1 MSTQSI
7 LLIILAGIIALL
19 LALFQYKYKT
29 KSALKDNALF
39 ILLRFITYFGVF
51 LLLINPKF
59 EYNSNYSV
67 KPNLVIAVD
76 NTQSISYLKQQDNA
90 KSILSFLQNNSDL
103 NEKFNIE
110 IYSFSDQIQVLDAL
124 EFSKKQT
131 NISTVFRDLNELYK
145 NTVAP
150 TIIITDGN
158 QTLGND
164 YQYKANQ
171 YNQDIYPII
180 LGDTVTY
187 SDLKISQLNVNRYA
201 YLKNKFPLEAILVYN
216 GNDAVVRDFTITQNG
231 KLLFKK
237 QLSFSKEKTSEI
249 INISLPT
256 STIGVQ
262 TFQAQIAPISTEKNK
277 TNNLKNFAIE
287 VIDQKQKIA
296 IVSTVLHPDLGVIK
310 KSIETNEQREVV
322 FLKPNEV
329 LNQLNDIQ
337 LVMLYQPN
345 NSFKQLF
352 SALEEQNKNKWV
364 ISGLKTDW
372 RFLNSI
378 SKNYNLEITSQ
389 TEDYQA
395 SLNQNYNNFIVDD
408 IDFES
413 FPPLKSN
420 FGTPNFNAPYQTIL
434 FKTVSGINT
443 NQPLL
448 ATIDVNQRREAILFG
463 ENIWKWRA
471 QNYLN
476 SQQFT
481 DFDNFIGKIV
491 QYLASNKRKN
501 RLLIDYKSFYNASDN
516 ITINAQFF
524 NKNYEFDANA
534 NLTISIKNKESNALI
549 NRPLIL
555 KNNSYQVDLNGL
567 DAGDYAFT
575 IASSDNISSSGNFQ
589 IIAYNVEEQFL
600 NADVTKLQQIATNN
614 NGKAYFVIQK
624 NELLQDLLSNNK
636 YLPILK
642 TNKTTIPLIDWYY
655 LLFIIALSL
664 ASEWFIRKYKGLI

>member
-103 NEKFNIE
+103 NEKFNLE

-216 GNDAVVRDFTITQNG
+216 GNDAIVKDFTITQNG
-231 KLLFKK
+231 KILFKK

-256 STIGVQ
+256 SKIGVQ

-296 IVSTVLHPDLGVIK
+296 IVSTVLHPDLGAIK

-329 LNQLNDIQ
+329 LNQLNDFQ
-337 LVMLYQPN
+337 LVILYQPN

-372 RFLNSI
+372 RFLNSV
-378 SKNYNLEITSQ
+378 SKNYSFEITSQ

-395 SLNQNYNNFIVDD
+395 NLNQNYNNFIVDD

-420 FGTPNFNAPYQTIL
+420 FGTPNFNVPYQTIL

-575 IASSDNISSSGNFQ
+575 IASSDNISSSANFQ

-614 NGKAYFVIQK
+614 NGKAYFVNQK

>member
-7 LLIILAGIIALL
+7 LLIILAGIIALF

-39 ILLRFITYFGVF
+39 IILRFITYFGVF

-90 KSILSFLQNNSDL
+90 KSILSFLKNNSDL

-131 NISTVFRDLNELYK
+131 NISTVFKDLNELYK

-201 YLKNKFPLEAILVYN
+201 YLKNKFPLEVILVYN
-216 GNDAVVRDFTITQNG
+216 GNDAVVRDFTITQKG

-256 STIGVQ
+256 STIGIQ

-296 IVSTVLHPDLGVIK
+296 IVSTVLHPDLGAIK

-322 FLKPNEV
+322 FFKPNEV
-329 LNQLNDIQ
+329 LSQLKDFQ
-337 LVMLYQPN
+337 LFILYQPN

-372 RFLNSI
+372 RFLNSV

-420 FGTPNFNAPYQTIL
+420 FGTPNFNSPYQTIL

-575 IASSDNISSSGNFQ
+575 IESSDNISSSGNFQ

-614 NGKAYFVIQK
+614 NGKAYFVNQK

>member
-1 MSTQSI
+1 M
-7 LLIILAGIIALL
+7 
-19 LALFQYKYKT
+19 
-29 KSALKDNALF
+29 
-39 ILLRFITYFGVF
+39 
-51 LLLINPKF
+51 
-59 EYNSNYSV
+59 
-67 KPNLVIAVD
+67 
-76 NTQSISYLKQQDNA
+76 
-90 KSILSFLQNNSDL
+90 
-103 NEKFNIE
+103 
-110 IYSFSDQIQVLDAL
+110 
-124 EFSKKQT
+124 
-131 NISTVFRDLNELYK
+131 
-145 NTVAP
+145 
-150 TIIITDGN
+150 
-158 QTLGND
+158 
-164 YQYKANQ
+164 
-171 YNQDIYPII
+171 
-180 LGDTVTY
+180 
-187 SDLKISQLNVNRYA
+187 
-201 YLKNKFPLEAILVYN
+201 
-216 GNDAVVRDFTITQNG
+216 
-231 KLLFKK
+231 
-237 QLSFSKEKTSEI
+237 
-249 INISLPT
+249 
-256 STIGVQ
+256 
-262 TFQAQIAPISTEKNK
+262 
-277 TNNLKNFAIE
+277 
-287 VIDQKQKIA
+287 
-296 IVSTVLHPDLGVIK
+296 
-310 KSIETNEQREVV
+310 
-322 FLKPNEV
+322 
-329 LNQLNDIQ
+329 
-337 LVMLYQPN
+337 
-345 NSFKQLF
+345 
-352 SALEEQNKNKWV
+352 
-364 ISGLKTDW
+364 
-372 RFLNSI
+372 
-378 SKNYNLEITSQ
+378 
-389 TEDYQA
+389 
-395 SLNQNYNNFIVDD
+395 
-408 IDFES
+408 
-413 FPPLKSN
+413 
-420 FGTPNFNAPYQTIL
+420 PYQTIL

-575 IASSDNISSSGNFQ
+575 IASSDNISSSANFQ

-614 NGKAYFVIQK
+614 NGKAYFVNQK

>member
-103 NEKFNIE
+103 NEKFNLE

-131 NISTVFRDLNELYK
+131 NISTVFKDLNELYK

-216 GNDAVVRDFTITQNG
+216 GNDAIVKDFTITQNG
-231 KLLFKK
+231 KILFKK

-256 STIGVQ
+256 SKIGVQ

-296 IVSTVLHPDLGVIK
+296 IVSTVLHPDLGAIK

-329 LNQLNDIQ
+329 LNQLNDFQ
-337 LVMLYQPN
+337 LVILYQPN

-372 RFLNSI
+372 RFLNSV
-378 SKNYNLEITSQ
+378 SKNYSFEITSQ

-395 SLNQNYNNFIVDD
+395 NLNQNYNNFIVDD

-420 FGTPNFNAPYQTIL
+420 FGTPNFNVPYQTIL

-575 IASSDNISSSGNFQ
+575 IASSDNISSSANFQ

-614 NGKAYFVIQK
+614 NGKAYFVNQK

>member
-7 LLIILAGIIALL
+7 LLIILAGIVALF

-39 ILLRFITYFGVF
+39 IILRFITYFGVF

-103 NEKFNIE
+103 NEKFNLE

-131 NISTVFRDLNELYK
+131 NISTVFKDLNELYK

-216 GNDAVVRDFTITQNG
+216 GNDAIVKDFTITQNG
-231 KLLFKK
+231 KILFKK

-256 STIGVQ
+256 SKIGVQ

-296 IVSTVLHPDLGVIK
+296 IVSTVLHPDLGAIK

-329 LNQLNDIQ
+329 LNQLNDFQ
-337 LVMLYQPN
+337 LVILYQPN

-372 RFLNSI
+372 RFLNSV
-378 SKNYNLEITSQ
+378 SKNYSFEITSQ

-395 SLNQNYNNFIVDD
+395 NLNQNYNNFIVGD

-420 FGTPNFNAPYQTIL
+420 FGTPNFNVPYQTIL

-575 IASSDNISSSGNFQ
+575 IASSDNISSSANFQ

-614 NGKAYFVIQK
+614 NGKAYFVNQK

>member
-7 LLIILAGIIALL
+7 LLIILAGIVALF

-39 ILLRFITYFGVF
+39 IILRFITYFGVF
-51 LLLINPKF
+51 HLLINPKF

-76 NTQSISYLKQQDNA
+76 NTQSISYLKQQNNS
-90 KSILSFLQNNSDL
+90 KSILSFLKNNSDI

-131 NISTVFRDLNELYK
+131 NISTVFKDLNELYK

-171 YNQDIYPII
+171 YNQDVYPVI

-216 GNDAVVRDFTITQNG
+216 GNDAIVKDFTIIQNS

-296 IVSTVLHPDLGVIK
+296 IVSTVLHPDLGAIK

-322 FLKPNEV
+322 FLKPNEI
-329 LNQLNDIQ
+329 LNQLNDFQ
-337 LVMLYQPN
+337 LVILYQPN

-378 SKNYNLEITSQ
+378 LKNYSLEITSQ

-395 SLNQNYNNFIVDD
+395 NLNQNYNNFIVDD

-420 FGTPNFNAPYQTIL
+420 LGTPNFNAPYQTIL

-567 DAGDYAFT
+567 EAGDYAFT

-614 NGKAYFVIQK
+614 NGKAYFVNQK

-636 YLPILK
+636 YLPTLK

-655 LLFIIALSL
+655 LLFIITLSL

>member
-7 LLIILAGIIALL
+7 LLIILAGNIALL

-131 NISTVFRDLNELYK
+131 NISTVFKDLNELYK

-216 GNDAVVRDFTITQNG
+216 GNDAIVKDFTITQNG
-231 KLLFKK
+231 KLHFKK

-277 TNNLKNFAIE
+277 ANNLKNFAIE

-296 IVSTVLHPDLGVIK
+296 IVSTVLHPDLGAIK

-329 LNQLNDIQ
+329 LNQLNDFQ
-337 LVMLYQPN
+337 LVILYQPN

-372 RFLNSI
+372 SFLNSV

-395 SLNQNYNNFIVDD
+395 NLNQNYNNFIVDD

>member
-7 LLIILAGIIALL
+7 LLIILAGIVALF

-39 ILLRFITYFGVF
+39 IILRFITYFGVF

-103 NEKFNIE
+103 NEKFNLE

-131 NISTVFRDLNELYK
+131 NISTVFKDLNELYK

-216 GNDAVVRDFTITQNG
+216 GNDAIVKDFTITQNG
-231 KLLFKK
+231 KILFKK

-256 STIGVQ
+256 SKIGVQ

-296 IVSTVLHPDLGVIK
+296 IVSTVLHPDLGAIK

-322 FLKPNEV
+322 FLKPSEV
-329 LNQLNDIQ
+329 LNQLNDFQ
-337 LVMLYQPN
+337 LVILYQPN

-372 RFLNSI
+372 RFLNSV

-395 SLNQNYNNFIVDD
+395 NLNQNYNNFIVDD

-420 FGTPNFNAPYQTIL
+420 FGTPNFNVPYQTIL

-614 NGKAYFVIQK
+614 NGKAYFVNQK
-624 NELLQDLLSNNK
+624 NELLQDLLLNNK

-655 LLFIIALSL
+655 LLFIIPLSL

>member
-7 LLIILAGIIALL
+7 LLIILAGIVALF

-39 ILLRFITYFGVF
+39 IILRFITYFGVF

-103 NEKFNIE
+103 NEKFNLE

-131 NISTVFRDLNELYK
+131 NISTVFKDLNELYK

-216 GNDAVVRDFTITQNG
+216 GNDAIVKDFTITQNG
-231 KLLFKK
+231 KILFKK

-256 STIGVQ
+256 SKIGVQ

-296 IVSTVLHPDLGVIK
+296 IVSTVLHPDLGAIK

-329 LNQLNDIQ
+329 LNQLNDFQ
-337 LVMLYQPN
+337 LVILYQPN

-372 RFLNSI
+372 RFLNSV
-378 SKNYNLEITSQ
+378 SKNYSFEITSQ

-395 SLNQNYNNFIVDD
+395 NLNQNYNNFIVDD

-420 FGTPNFNAPYQTIL
+420 FGTPNFNVPYQTIL

-575 IASSDNISSSGNFQ
+575 IASSDNISSSANFQ

-614 NGKAYFVIQK
+614 NGKAYFVNQK